1 MNKYV
6 IDTQAMVQHL
16 VGESQVINSRI
27 DRILRD
33 ADSGGNIIIIPAVVA
48 FEIAYLYEKS
58 RIPIS
63 STDLRCLLE
72 NASNYVEE
80 PLSVAII
87 ECSFT
92 ILDIPE
98 LHDRLIAGTAK
109 YIDAPVLTNDP
120 VILESEYVQC
130 V

>member
-1 MNKYV
+1 MNKFV

-33 ADSGGNIIIIPAVVA
+33 ADSGVNIIIIPAVVA

-87 ECSFT
+87 ECSFK

-109 YIDAPVLTNDP
+109 YTDAPILTNDP
-120 VILESEYVQC
+120 IILNSKYVQC